1 MTPRRAGA
9 SRRTKFATPPLVV
22 GLAVLGSLSLLPVV
36 SHNQFLQTSMI
47 LVFIFAL
54 FAASWDLTFGVTGL
68 PNFGPGLPFGV
79 GGFMLYLVPRQ
90 VNPLVAVF
98 TAGLAAGAF
107 GILMWTPSIRLRGSY
122 LSIVTLA
129 MLLLFQDA
137 SFVLTSEEGVSLGFS
152 YYAVPLV
159 TSYYFALAIAGGS
172 SFVLY
177 LLSKSKLGLRLR
189 AIKDDEVA
197 ARASSINVEGHKLF
211 VFMLSAF
218 FAGMA
223 GAYYTLYNSN
233 VNYTIF
239 SVTNDFLP
247 IVITVIGGPG
257 TIFGAWLGSLLVELP
272 SLYLLAYG
280 PYSLIIYGGTMI
292 VVMLF
297 VKGGIMGGLTRISE
311 RIRGEGSK
319 SGT

>member
-1 MTPRRAGA
+1 MKLVSPSLVAG
-9 SRRTKFATPPLVV
+9 LV
-22 GLAVLGSLSLLPVV
+22 VLGSLSLLPVV
-36 SHNQFLQTSMI
+36 SDNQFLQTSMI

-54 FAASWDLTFGVTGL
+54 FGASWDLTFGVTGL
-68 PNFGPGLPFGV
+68 PNFGPGLPFGI

-90 VNPLVAVF
+90 VNPLLAVV
-98 TAGLAAGAF
+98 TAGLVAGAF

-137 SFVLTSEEGVSLGFS
+137 SFVLTSEEGVSLGFH

-159 TSYYFALAIAGGS
+159 ASYYFALAIAGGS
-172 SFVLY
+172 TLVLY
-177 LLSKSKLGLRLR
+177 FLSKSKLGLRLR

-197 ARASSINVEGHKLF
+197 AKASSINVSGHKLF

-247 IVITVIGGPG
+247 IVVTVIGGPG

-280 PYSLIIYGGTMI
+280 PYALIVYGGTMI
-292 VVMLF
+292 FVMLF
-297 VKGGIMGGLTRISE
+297 VKGGIIGGLTRVSE
-311 RIRGEGSK
+311 KIRRGGRRV
-319 SGT
+319 GT

>member
-1 MTPRRAGA
+1 MKLFSPSLVAG
-9 SRRTKFATPPLVV
+9 LV
-22 GLAVLGSLSLLPVV
+22 VLGSLSLLPVV
-36 SHNQFLQTSMI
+36 SHDQFLQTSMV
-47 LVFIFAL
+47 LVFIIAL
-54 FAASWDLTFGVTGL
+54 FGASWDLTFGVTGL
-68 PNFGPGLPFGV
+68 PNFGPGLPFGI

-90 VNPLVAVF
+90 VNPLLAVV
-98 TAGLAAGAF
+98 TAGLVAGAF

-137 SFVLTSEEGVSLGFS
+137 SFVLTSEEGVSLGFH

-172 SFVLY
+172 TLSLY
-177 LLSKSKLGLRLR
+177 FLSRSKLGLRLR

-197 ARASSINVEGHKLF
+197 AKASSINVSGHKLF
-211 VFMLSAF
+211 VFILSAF

-247 IVITVIGGPG
+247 IVVTVIGGPG

-280 PYSLIIYGGTMI
+280 PYALIVYGGTMI
-292 VVMLF
+292 FVMLF
-297 VKGGIMGGLTRISE
+297 VKGGIVGGLTRISE
-311 RIRGEGSK
+311 RIRREGRK
-319 SGT
+319 VGT